1 MSGAPPDPA
10 PAVAWGGTAV
20 SLLADRANRAIIVT
34 LGDAQGSPR
43 SAASIVAASP
53 VGLSLKLRLIRDRL
67 RELERGGVVSAA
79 DVDPAEHGPGLHW
92 ALTTSGRDL
101 HRLHSVMEHVA
112 ADAAGLGERTPAH
125 ERDRVLERTLGALA
139 DPAVARIVAALA
151 AGTELDPTE
160 LEARCRPTS
169 RRTLY
174 RRLDLLV
181 SGGVV
186 SRDTT
191 RGVPRRTRYAIAPS
205 WRQAAVLPLLAAWWE
220 SRHGAADDPI
230 DVAGPLRIILP
241 AVRAD
246 QLPAGAQALWVV
258 EQGDLSQRIVLEVG
272 ERGLRMGTEAGQADA
287 VIEGPPQGWTGALVA
302 DRLGDV
308 RMTGDE
314 ALARAVLAA
323 VRAALF
329 ASVR

>member
-1 MSGAPPDPA
+1 MSNPTAA
-10 PAVAWGGTAV
+10 AAWGGTAV

-34 LGDAQGSPR
+34 LGDGQGTPR
-43 SAASIVAASP
+43 SAAAIVAGSP
-53 VGLSLKLRLIRDRL
+53 IGLSLKLRLVRDRL
-67 RELERGGVVSAA
+67 RDLERGGVVSPA
-79 DVDPAEHGPGLHW
+79 DVDPTEHGPGLHW
-92 ALTTSGRDL
+92 VLTTAGRDL
-101 HRLHSVMEHVA
+101 HRLHSVMQHVVT
-112 ADAAGLGERTPAH
+112 DTAGLDDRAPAH
-125 ERDRVLERTLGALA
+125 VRDRVLERTLGALA

-186 SRDTT
+186 ARETT
-191 RGVPRRTRYAIAPS
+191 RGVPRRTRYAITPS

-246 QLPAGAQALWVV
+246 RLPAGARVLWVV
-258 EQGDLSQRIVLEVG
+258 EQGDLSQRIVLEVCDG
-272 ERGLRMGTEAGQADA
+272 GLRMGGSDTGADA
-287 VIEGPPQGWTGALVA
+287 VTEGPPQGWTGALVA

-308 RMTGDE
+308 RITGDE
-314 ALARAVLAA
+314 QLARAALAA